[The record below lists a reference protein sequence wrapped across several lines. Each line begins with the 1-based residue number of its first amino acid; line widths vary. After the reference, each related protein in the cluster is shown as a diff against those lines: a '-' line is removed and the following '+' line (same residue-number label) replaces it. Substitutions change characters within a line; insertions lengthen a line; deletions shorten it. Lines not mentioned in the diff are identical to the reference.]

1 MYALNLN
8 SDNRI
13 LSACVVLSTTPDT
26 MPRVDALPEGDVLDY
41 LYKDGAYVYD
51 PLPKPDPPAPEP
63 TADEIL
69 NILLGVI
76 E

>member
-1 MYALNLN
+1 MYALNLS

-13 LSACVVLSTTPDT
+13 LSACVVLPSTPES
-26 MPRVDALPEGDVLDY
+26 MPRVDTLPDGDISDY

-51 PLPKPDPPAPEP
+51 PLPKPEPPAPEP